1 MAERAMAAPADA
13 RRPAPLVTVLVD
25 YPTLTG
31 RVCEL
36 AATGTVVA
44 PGDILEL
51 LTRDDTLIQR
61 AVFDSPNTITDISR
75 ARTFRGTLRRILD
88 LTHRR
93 CRHDTCHTPAHL
105 CQADHVIPWTQGG
118 PTSTDNGR
126 LTCGPHNRWYYTHE
140 QSRPRAASPPASSS
154 DRDEKAADTADT
166 GGPLRPEQPER
177 PPSITAAPVPR
188 SPGSQP
194 AVSLPSGARWV
205 LRLAARR
212 GPDVVVDAGP
222 RACAVELRPPR
233 DRPQGAWHEYPGPPL
248 RRAA

>member
-1 MAERAMAAPADA
+1 M
-13 RRPAPLVTVLVD
+13 LVD

-118 PTSTDNGR
+118 PTVTDNGR
-126 LTCGPHNRWYYTHE
+126 LTCGPHNRWYYNHE
-140 QSRPRAASPPASSS
+140 QRHGPPSPADDTDTHAAEPSDTDGPDRRPSGERPCPATP
-154 DRDEKAADTADT
+154 DR
-166 GGPLRPEQPER
+166 R
-177 PPSITAAPVPR
+177 PPSHDPLAHPPPPR
-188 SPGSQP
+188 R
-194 AVSLPSGARWV
+194 AHWV
-205 LRLAARR
+205 LRVAVPRRPELALVDGDRAWAIDLQPEARR
-212 GPDVVVDAGP
+212 TNDQW
-222 RACAVELRPPR
+222 R
-233 DRPQGAWHEYPGPPL
+233 EYPRPFHP
-248 RRAA
+248 AA